1 MIYSFGQCELDTERL
16 ELRRDGELQAVEPQV
31 FSLLVLLIENRDH
44 VVSKDDLIV
53 AVWEGRVVSDA
64 SLSSRISAARTAV
77 GDTGRSQA
85 IIRTMPKRGFRF
97 VADILQDKA
106 ARAEPQSGAYDY
118 QAMGKSL
125 PDKPSIAVLPFDNKS
140 GDPEQEYF
148 SGGIAEDVDDV
159 RKSDSWSPH
168 QSIHFC
174 TTPDGVQIAYATAG
188 AGPPLVKAANWL
200 NHLEYDWQSPVW
212 RHLFR
217 ALAKDRLLVRYDAR
231 GNGLS
236 DWEVE
241 DISFEAFVQDLETV
255 VDAVALKRFA
265 LFGISQGCAVS
276 IKYAIQHPERVICL
290 VLHGGYARGRFHRG
304 SPDEIERSRVLNT
317 LVRQGWGQDN
327 PAFRQMFS
335 SLLIPDAS
343 PEQMQW
349 FNDLQRVSASPE
361 NAIRIREAYDDIN
374 ISDDLPAISVPTLV
388 LHCRNDAAVPFE
400 EGRRMAGM
408 IPGVKFVPL
417 EGQNHLIL
425 QDEPAWPRFLEEV
438 RGFLGEF
445 LDSVPNS

>member
-1 MIYSFGQCELDTERL
+1 MQQE
-16 ELRRDGELQAVEPQV
+16 
-31 FSLLVLLIENRDH
+31 
-44 VVSKDDLIV
+44 
-53 AVWEGRVVSDA
+53 
-64 SLSSRISAARTAV
+64 
-77 GDTGRSQA
+77 
-85 IIRTMPKRGFRF
+85 IR
-97 VADILQDKA
+97 
-106 ARAEPQSGAYDY
+106 
-118 QAMGKSL
+118 
-125 PDKPSIAVLPFDNKS
+125 
-140 GDPEQEYF
+140 
-148 SGGIAEDVDDV
+148 
-159 RKSDSWSPH
+159 
-168 QSIHFC
+168 FC
-174 TTPDGVQIAYATAG
+174 TAPDGAQIAYATVG
-188 AGPPLVKAANWL
+188 RGPPLVKAANWL

-255 VDAVALKRFA
+255 ADAVALKRFA
-265 LFGISQGCAVS
+265 LFGISQGCAVA

-327 PAFRQMFS
+327 PAFRQVFS

-349 FNDLQRVSASPE
+349 FNELQRVSASPE
-361 NAIRIREAYDDIN
+361 NAIRIREAYDNIN
-374 ISDDLPAISVPTLV
+374 ISDDLPAVSVPTLV